1 MSDDDIDDDVPE
13 REHIDYDAIYALS
26 VELKRPTGTLIA
38 LSPTNDPFFMQPARR
53 ARAEWFAALWHK
65 HFPNRLNIHLRA
77 IHYVLVSQDPPVDMQ
92 DGTQYRNT
100 GQHWAHLC
108 TATRD
113 ARLLGLAPIEAFE
126 DHRND
131 PPMVFLQE
139 GGDEAAAVTVEQP
152 DQIDVDLEPLET
164 IESEPPVLIDEPISD
179 VFTLGLSYPDPLDMP
194 AEIDPPEQ
202 YETPEIDV
210 PDPPAMTGSPPT
222 VKPPYFHIEFWCE
235 KTSANDVLMSVARPY
250 GANVITG
257 SGFAS
262 LTGCHK
268 LIERAKRSGKPVR
281 VLYISDFDNSGH
293 RMPAAVSRTIEFL
306 LHKEGEFL
314 DVEIRQIALT
324 EQQCLDYDLP
334 RIPLKEKGRAAFE
347 EQYGEGGVE
356 LDALE
361 ALHPGE
367 LRRIL
372 IEAIRPYLDPG
383 FADRMAEAESDLE
396 TRLEEIVADVVAE
409 HRQELDEFSAEYI
422 DLIERRGAAA
432 DELGIDRTNALNA
445 QIAAFAGD
453 RIATMNA
460 TISGLRDQVTAINS
474 QIRALVGPRVDA
486 INAELRPVA
495 EAAATLD
502 AEIRARGEA
511 GIAAINADLAALDER
526 FGEAIQ
532 EAGDNFNA
540 KQQVVAAALQT
551 AAEPVLD
558 EIEWPEPEEGETVE
572 PLFDSKRDYLEQNEF
587 YKEYLNK
594 ATTRKVRKDLGLS
607 TKSKADQN
615 RVFALHDA
623 GSSVREISRKT
634 GISDRSINNILKARS
649 Q

>member
-1 MSDDDIDDDVPE
+1 MSDDDIDDVPV

-26 VELKRPTGTLIA
+26 VELRRPTGTLIA

-65 HFPNRLNIHLRA
+65 HFPHRLSIHLRA
-77 IHYVLVSQDPPVDMQ
+77 IHYVLVSQDPPVDML

-131 PPMVFLQE
+131 PPMVFLPE
-139 GGDEAAAVTVEQP
+139 GSDEPATASVEEPDLVDAAA
-152 DQIDVDLEPLET
+152 IDLEPLQP
-164 IESEPPVLIDEPISD
+164 SEPILLPSDPIDLPGTCVGFGVSHPVLIDVLAP
-179 VFTLGLSYPDPLDMP
+179 
-194 AEIDPPEQ
+194 IDPPDQ
-202 YETPEIDV
+202 YESSEVDI

-222 VKPPYFHIEFWCE
+222 VERPFFHIEFWCE
-235 KTSANDVLMSVARPY
+235 KTSANDVLISVARPY

-268 LIERAKRSGKPVR
+268 LIERAKRSSKPVR
-281 VLYISDFDNSGH
+281 IFYVSDFDNSGH

-306 LHKEGEFL
+306 LHKEEFL
-314 DVEIRQIALT
+314 DVEIRQVALT

-372 IEAIRPYLDPG
+372 VEAIEPYQDRD
-383 FADRMAEAESDLE
+383 FDDRMAEAANEFDA
-396 TRLEEIVADVVAE
+396 TIEEVVADIQAA
-409 HRQELDEFSAEYI
+409 HQD
-422 DLIERRGAAA
+422 DL
-432 DELGIDRTNALNA
+432 DELGAALSEQIENRFTEATELGANQFATINGETETLAVDQIRTMNTTIANLRDRVTALNSD
-445 QIAAFAGD
+445 IWEHFGD
-453 RIATMNA
+453 RIKSIRDAAVPVHDQAIALSNAIRDVRRSGVAAFNSELEALGRRYDA
-460 TISGLRDQVTAINS
+460 TIQ
-474 QIRALVGPRVDA
+474 
-486 INAELRPVA
+486 
-495 EAAATLD
+495 EAAA
-502 AEIRARGEA
+502 R
-511 GIAAINADLAALDER
+511 
-526 FGEAIQ
+526 
-532 EAGDNFNA
+532 FNA
-540 KQQVVAAALQT
+540 EQKAVAVEFEEA
-551 AAEPVLD
+551 VID
-558 EIEWPEPEEGETVE
+558 EIEWPEPEEGETTE

-594 ATTRKVRKDLGLS
+594 TTTRKIRKDKGV
-607 TKSKADQN
+607 K
-615 RVFALHDA
+615 RR
-623 GSSVREISRKT
+623 G
-634 GISDRSINNILKARS
+634 
-649 Q
+649 